1 MRLYSGSSEQFI
13 DDVYNNKI
21 ADKLRNNFLE
31 QFHYNPSPSEVNSW
45 QNSLRSVSMLFDRSK
60 LTDHGVILE
69 YRLPQTSKRLDCL
82 VCGKDANQRDQAV
95 IIELKQ
101 WQTTKPSDGERELR
115 TLLNGGF
122 RDVLHP
128 SVQVGQ
134 YKEYLQNYHTAFY
147 EGDSPIILNACSY
160 LHNYPYN
167 PEDEIYSGKFEPF
180 ISNFPLFTK
189 DEVKRLG
196 DYLIERLSGG
206 EGMSVLSRVEES
218 KFRPSKKL
226 LEHISN
232 IIQGS
237 DEYTLLDEQLVAF
250 DMVINAVE
258 KSFEDGEKTT
268 IIIEGGPGT
277 GKSVIAMNL
286 MGKLSGLHYNTHY
299 VTGSRAFTGT
309 LNKILGNKSSLQ
321 LMHFNKYGKTE
332 RDAVDVVIADE
343 AHRMWPK
350 NLDRFTRKE
359 DRVDTP
365 IVDQI
370 INAAKVPVFFVDN
383 LQVIRPNEVGTVQY
397 IEEHAKSM
405 KTHVQKFKLDAQ
417 FRCQGSDTFVSWI
430 NNTLGIER
438 TADVIWSGNENFDFR
453 ILDSPEALEKAIKEK
468 ASIGKKARMVA
479 GFCWEWSDPM
489 ENGQLIPD
497 VAIGNF
503 RRPWNAKSGMKGRR
517 LSKEIPKETLWAH
530 DPNGINQIGCV
541 YTAQGFEFDYVGV
554 IFGPDLKY
562 NLDSQKW
569 EAHPENSRDPSSSR
583 SKERYIDYVKN
594 IYRIL
599 LSRGIEGCYAYFVD
613 KDTER
618 FFKTRIE

>member
-21 ADKLRNNFLE
+21 ADKLKNNFLE
-31 QFHYNPSPSEVNSW
+31 QFHYNPSQSEVNSW
-45 QNSLRSVSMLFDRSK
+45 QNSLRSVSMIFDRVK
-60 LTDHGVILE
+60 LNDHGVILE

-82 VCGKDANQRDQAV
+82 VCGKDAQKRDQAV
-95 IIELKQ
+95 IMELKQ
-101 WQTTKPSDGERELR
+101 WQTTRPSDGEHELK
-115 TLLNGGF
+115 TILNGGF

-147 EGDSPIILNACSY
+147 EGRSPILLNACSY

-167 PEDEIYSGKFEPF
+167 PEDEIYSVKFEPF
-180 ISNFPLFTK
+180 ISNFPVFTK
-189 DEVKRLG
+189 DEVKELG
-196 DYLIERLSGG
+196 DYLVEKLSGG
-206 EGMSVLSRVEES
+206 DGMKVLSRVEGG

-226 LEHISN
+226 LDHIAG
-232 IIQGS
+232 IINGS

-250 DMVINAVE
+250 DMVINEVE
-258 KSFEDGEKTT
+258 KSFKNGKKTT

-286 MGKLSGLHYNTHY
+286 MGKLSGRHYNTHY

-397 IEEHAKSM
+397 IEEHANQMKSN
-405 KTHVQKFKLDAQ
+405 VLKFKLQAQ
-417 FRCQGSDTFVSWI
+417 FRCQGSDAFVSWI
-430 NNTLGIER
+430 DNTLGIEK
-438 TADVIWSGNENFDFR
+438 TADVIWSGNDSFDFR
-453 ILDSPEALEKAIKEK
+453 IFESPESLERAIMEK
-468 ASIGKKARMVA
+468 SESGKKARIVA

-489 ENGQLIPD
+489 ENGQLVPD
-497 VAIGNF
+497 VSIGDF
-503 RRPWNAKSGMKGRR
+503 KRPWNAKSGVSSRR
-517 LSKEIPKETLWAH
+517 LGEGIPKETLWAH
-530 DPNGINQIGCV
+530 DPNGIHQIGCV

-554 IFGPDLKY
+554 IFGLDLKY
-562 NLDSQKW
+562 NLDGQKW
-569 EAHPENSRDPSSSR
+569 EAHPENSKDPATAR
-583 SKERYIDYVKN
+583 SKERFITYVKN

-599 LSRGIEGCYAYFVD
+599 FSRGMEGCYVYFVD

-618 FFKTRIE
+618 FFKTRME

>member
-1 MRLYSGSSEQFI
+1 MRLYSGTSKQFI

-21 ADKLRNNFLE
+21 ADKLKNNFLE

-45 QNSLRSVSMLFDRSK
+45 QNSLRSVSMIFDRAH
-60 LTDHGVILE
+60 LNDHGIILE

-82 VCGKDANQRDQAV
+82 VCGKDALRKDQAV

-101 WQTTKPSDGERELR
+101 WQTTGHSDGERELK
-115 TLLNGGF
+115 TILNGGF

-147 EGDSPIILNACSY
+147 DGDSPIILNACSY

-167 PEDEIYSGKFEPF
+167 PKDEIFSEKFKSF

-189 DEVKRLG
+189 DDVKELG
-196 DYLIERLSGG
+196 DYLIEKLSGG
-206 EGMSVLSRVEES
+206 EGMEVLSRVEES

-226 LEHISN
+226 LEHIAD
-232 IIQGS
+232 IIHGS
-237 DEYTLLDEQLVAF
+237 DEYTLLDDQLVAF

-258 KSFEDGEKTT
+258 KSFKDGGKTT

-277 GKSVIAMNL
+277 GKSLIAMNL
-286 MGKLSGLHYNTHY
+286 MGKLSSLHYNTHY

-321 LMHFNKYGKTE
+321 LMHFNKYGKAE

-397 IEEHAKSM
+397 IQEHATQM
-405 KTHVQKFKLDAQ
+405 KTNVLQFKLQTQ
-417 FRCQGSDTFVSWI
+417 FRCQGSDSFVSWI

-438 TADVIWSGNENFDFR
+438 TADVIWSKKENFDFR
-453 ILDSPEALEKAIKEK
+453 ILVSPQSLEKAILEK
-468 ASIGKKARMVA
+468 SKIGKKARLVA
-479 GFCWEWSDPM
+479 GFCWEWSDPR
-489 ENGQLIPD
+489 ENGELVPD
-497 VAIGNF
+497 VTIGDF
-503 RRPWNAKSGMKGRR
+503 KRPWNAKSGMKGRR
-517 LSKEIPKETLWAH
+517 LKDGIPKETLWAH

-562 NLDSQKW
+562 NLDGQKW

-583 SKERYIDYVKN
+583 SKEKFIDYVKN

-599 LSRGIEGCYAYFVD
+599 LTRGIEGCYVYFVD